1 MWHSGN
7 CTTGCKFTLL
17 LDDIGGS
24 VILSYD
30 VENHV
35 IPQVCHS
42 MCFVVL
48 VL

>member
-1 MWHSGN
+1 MLIFKIFGD
-7 CTTGCKFTLL
+7 CTTELCTCTL

-35 IPQVCHS
+35 IPQVCI
-42 MCFVVL
+42 
-48 VL
+48 